1 MKAHNTRIAQLA
13 NVALTDDQTIGASI
27 NWYLTHKPVPVA
39 TLQGAFAAAGLD
51 AATLPEATT
60 GLSRFRTLLMYIN
73 ERIYRRFPDGKREF
87 VAAQVKHTGQD
98 KELSSYSYSANL
110 ADSTEKTKLVQIGTI
125 TFNTSNDTFHWRYAQ
140 DRSQAGESLESYRD
154 RCLALQSEF
163 TAEDYDFFATFA
175 EGILTEVD
183 TYVSAPHYDV
193 VRLREILKAQ
203 FTSAGC
209 YSLSARGGF
218 WFAPRTGTSTCPW
231 GYVQQVM
238 QAFETIEN
246 NHFLLL
252 TMPKDER
259 TLETAA
265 TVVEDGLM
273 SRISDIAETLQKVT
287 EMTRKGQHD
296 KRISEL
302 SDIVQQ
308 AQLYS
313 EMLGLTTDELNNR
326 ILEVRS
332 IIDSQIAAYEIE
344 NNTANQSVKKRG
356 GLNES
361 RVNKMLNALEI
372 GDRMEIE
379 GAWAERLD
387 VRHYRGC
394 IAGHDFDGRKAD
406 GVQAFRK
413 YEIVGAYE
421 KPRPSLV
428 PIALLSEKMLREAC
442 KATSQGPADILV
454 DSLRLTV
461 EADPSLGYLYQVV
474 EAEGSLRQL
483 ATGAASTVKAL
494 VDAMRQIAG

>member
-13 NVALTDDQTIGASI
+13 TVALTEEQTIGASI

-39 TLQGAFAAAGLD
+39 TLQNAFTASGLD

-73 ERIYRRFPDGKREF
+73 ERIYRRWADGKREF
-87 VAAQVKHTGQD
+87 VAAQVKHTGVD

-110 ADSTEKTKLVQIGTI
+110 AESTEKTRLVQIGTL
-125 TFNTSNDTFHWRYAQ
+125 TYNTANDTFHWRYAQ
-140 DRSQAGESLESYRD
+140 DRSQAGESLEAYRD
-154 RCLALQSEF
+154 RCLAMQSEF
-163 TAEDYDFFATFA
+163 TADDYDFFATFA
-175 EGILTEVD
+175 EGILSEVD

-203 FTSAGC
+203 FVNAGC

-218 WFAPRTGTSTCPW
+218 WFAPRTGTDSCPW
-231 GYVQQVM
+231 GHVQKVM
-238 QAFETIEN
+238 EAFETIEN

-259 TLETAA
+259 TMETAA

-273 SRISDIAETLQKVT
+273 SRISDIAETLQKIT
-287 EMTRKGQHD
+287 EMSRAGQHNN
-296 KRISEL
+296 RLAEL
-302 SDIVQQ
+302 ANIVEQ
-308 AQLYS
+308 AQLYR
-313 EMLGLTTDELNNR
+313 EMLGLTTDELENR
-326 ILEVRS
+326 ITEVRS
-332 IIDSQIAAYEIE
+332 IIDAQIAAYETE
-344 NNTANQSVKKRG
+344 NNTANQPVKKRG

-361 RVNKMLNALEI
+361 RINKMLNALEI
-372 GDRMEIE
+372 GDRMEID

-394 IAGHDFDGRKAD
+394 IGGHDFDGRKAD
-406 GVQAFRK
+406 GVKAFQK
-413 YEIVGAYE
+413 YEIVGPYE

-442 KATSQGPADILV
+442 KATAQGPAEIVV
-454 DSLRLTV
+454 DGLSLTI
-461 EADPSLGYLYQVV
+461 ETDPTLGYLYQVA
-474 EAEGSLRQL
+474 EAEGSQRQL